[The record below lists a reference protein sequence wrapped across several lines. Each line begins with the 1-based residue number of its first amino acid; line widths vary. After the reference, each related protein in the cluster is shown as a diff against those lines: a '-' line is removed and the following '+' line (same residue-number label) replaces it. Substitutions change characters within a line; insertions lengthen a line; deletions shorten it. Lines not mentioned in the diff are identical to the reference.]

1 LKPYPT
7 EEECC
12 GEGCCDER
20 QELDHATLEDLETIH
35 QGIVN
40 NESDN
45 S

>member
-1 LKPYPT
+1 MRKIVVVMVVVMK
-7 EEECC
+7 
-12 GEGCCDER
+12 D
-20 QELDHATLEDLETIH
+20 QKLDHATLDDLDMIH